1 MKKIISVFCLLSTIS
16 FSHFQMINTDKLNIK
31 NDVKKVDFDLIF
43 THPAEAGHSMNI
55 GEDINGNIKDVLSL
69 IVKKGDNEI
78 EAKSH
83 LIKSKFKDALS
94 YKFTLD
100 RKLGLRGSGIWS
112 IILIPSPYYEKSED
126 IYIQQVTKVFLH
138 KGELV
143 DDDIWHTKQT
153 KKGYPD
159 IISYIDPTN
168 IWVNQTFVGQV
179 LDGDG
184 NPVNNA
190 EIEVEYRNYDIKDND
205 FYGKEKTS
213 HSTAKIY
220 SDVNGMFTFTP
231 TKEGQWGFA
240 ALGAGGEKELDGKE
254 LSLDAVLWIQVEK

>member
-1 MKKIISVFCLLSTIS
+1 MKKLISIFCLLSTMS
-16 FSHFQMINTDKLNIK
+16 LAHFQMINTDNLNVE
-31 NDVKKVDFDLIF
+31 NDTRSVDFDIVF
-43 THPAEAGHSMNI
+43 THPAERGHSMDI
-55 GEDINGNIKDVLSL
+55 GKDMNGNIKDVVSFV
-69 IVKKGDNEI
+69 VKKGDKEI
-78 EAKSH
+78 EAKSK
-83 LIKSKFKDALS
+83 LVKSKFRDALS

-112 IILIPSPYYEKSED
+112 LIMVPSPYYEASED

-143 DDDIWHTKQT
+143 DDDMWHTKQT

-168 IWVNQTFVGQV
+168 IWVNQAFVGQV
-179 LDGDG
+179 VDGD
-184 NPVNNA
+184 NKPVKNA
-190 EIEVEYRNYDIKDND
+190 EIEIEFRNYDIKDGD
-205 FYGKEKTS
+205 FSDVEKTN
-213 HSTAKIY
+213 HSSAKIY
-220 SDVNGMFTFTP
+220 ADDNGMFTFIP

-240 ALGAGGEKELDGKE
+240 ALGAGGEKTVDGKE